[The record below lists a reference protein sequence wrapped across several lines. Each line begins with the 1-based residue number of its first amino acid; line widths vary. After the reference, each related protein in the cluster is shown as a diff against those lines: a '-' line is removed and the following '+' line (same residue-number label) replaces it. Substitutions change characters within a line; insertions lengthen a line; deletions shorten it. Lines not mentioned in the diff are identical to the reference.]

1 MINNIIKRAEF
12 KLSQHRQMG
21 KNSGL
26 SIFEVAQLLDTVKK
40 GEMMKNSSAQ
50 THQSMFFSHN

>member
-21 KNSGL
+21 KNSSL

-40 GEMMKNSSAQ
+40 GEIMKNSSTQ
-50 THQSMFFSHN
+50 TQQSMFFSYN